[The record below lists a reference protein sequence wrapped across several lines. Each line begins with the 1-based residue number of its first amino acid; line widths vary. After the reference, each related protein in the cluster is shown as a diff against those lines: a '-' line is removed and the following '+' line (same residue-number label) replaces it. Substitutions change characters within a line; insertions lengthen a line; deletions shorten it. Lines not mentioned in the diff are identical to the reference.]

1 MASVR
6 RGRHGA
12 GGGDIAR
19 PTTRGRARRSSRST
33 STVSDNSD
41 TRRVTAVETVEEL
54 QAAMARATAH
64 VAVGD
69 GVQCEQRRGQVVRSG
84 LLSYTVQWE
93 DGAVED

>member
-1 MASVR
+1 
-6 RGRHGA
+6 
-12 GGGDIAR
+12 
-19 PTTRGRARRSSRST
+19 
-33 STVSDNSD
+33 
-41 TRRVTAVETVEEL
+41 VETVEEL

-93 DGAVED
+93 DGAVEDYEQRDSRLSWVRCARCGGVPL